1 MIILYPQ
8 AIPDDT
14 EETIWYGGEL
24 DNPNG
29 CWDWVGWYGTN
40 ADQIGGALNIYYAIV
55 TTGSL
60 LLIPAN
66 LHIFRCPNGCYHQH
80 DQQDC

>member
-29 CWDWVGWYGTN
+29 CWDWVGWYGAN
-40 ADQIGGALNIYYAIV
+40 ADQIGGALINIERQL
-55 TTGSL
+55 S
-60 LLIPAN
+60 P
-66 LHIFRCPNGCYHQH
+66 
-80 DQQDC
+80 